1 MVISKKSV
9 IKQKDKKDNA
19 IIPQK
24 DKTSLINFKFPLIE
38 LILDYLK
45 INQMEIKDFCKKFKI
60 TQKEFLSLIDPVCDV
75 PFLLVADIVE
85 KMGYDLRIEL

>member
-1 MVISKKSV
+1 MVLSKKSDS
-9 IKQKDKKDNA
+9 KQKDKKDNSKLQ
-19 IIPQK
+19 QK
-24 DKTSLINFKFPLIE
+24 DKTSLINFKYPLIE

-45 INQMEIKDFCKKFKI
+45 INQIEIKDFCKKFKI
-60 TQKEFLSLIDPVCDV
+60 TQKEFLSLIDPVSDV